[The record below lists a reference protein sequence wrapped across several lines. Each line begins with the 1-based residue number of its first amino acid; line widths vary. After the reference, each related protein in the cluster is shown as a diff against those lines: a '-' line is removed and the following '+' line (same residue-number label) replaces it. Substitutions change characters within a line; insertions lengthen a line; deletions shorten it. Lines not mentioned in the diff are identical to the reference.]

1 MVHPLTNQDYKIL
14 IILEQH
20 LQDLKDISTEEIRL
34 ADYSLQ
40 PEIAFSKEEKVS
52 LDFRYS
58 VLRY

>member
-20 LQDLKDISTEEIRL
+20 LQDLKDISIEEIRL

-40 PEIAFSKEEKVS
+40 PKIAFSKEEKVS